1 MQRTSRFTGVNGDRV
16 SYYEFVAGVD
26 ADQAGYHL
34 YENSSLESYRL
45 QRTYEDRTTWIE
57 DE

>member
-1 MQRTSRFTGVNGDRV
+1 MGSPTTSLSR
-16 SYYEFVAGVD
+16 GVD